1 MDKKTIKD
9 IDVYNKRVLLRVDF
23 NVPVK
28 DGVITDDN
36 RIKEELPTI
45 KYLLDNGA
53 KLIVMSHLGR
63 PEGEVNLKYSLK
75 PTAVRLGEYL
85 QKEVKFADDCIGKEA
100 LKMSK
105 ELKSGEVLML
115 ENLRFYAQE
124 EENDKAFCE
133 KLAKLAD
140 VYVND
145 AFGTAHRKHA
155 STYGVAK
162 LLPNAVGFLIEKE
175 LNMIVDTINNP
186 KRPFV
191 GILGGAKVSDKITI
205 VESLLNKVDSLIVG
219 GAMAYTFLYAM
230 NFNVGDSKV
239 EKEMVGEAQ
248 RLINLAQEKN
258 VQLLLPVDH
267 VIANNFENPTI
278 VKNTVNPTIPNGFM
292 GMDIG
297 KQTIKIF
304 KKAIKKAKTVIWNG
318 PMGVFENKAFENGT
332 KAVAKALAKTKATT
346 IVGGGDSAAAVIK
359 FGYGKKI
366 THISTGGGASL
377 KLFEGKVLPAVDV
390 IENK

>member
-53 KLIVMSHLGR
+53 KLIIMSHLGR

-267 VIANNFENPTI
+267 VVANNFENPTI

-318 PMGVFENKAFENGT
+318 PMGVFENKTFENGT

>member
-9 IDVYNKRVLLRVDF
+9 IDVYNKKVLLRVDF
-23 NVPVK
+23 NVPIK

-45 KYLLDNGA
+45 KYLLENGA
-53 KLIVMSHLGR
+53 AVIIMSHLGR
-63 PEGEVNLKYSLK
+63 PEGQVNLKYSLL
-75 PTAVRLGEYL
+75 PTVDRLSQYL
-85 QKEVKFADDCIGKEA
+85 GIQVKFAKDCIGREA
-100 LKMSK
+100 VEMAK
-105 ELKSGEVLML
+105 ELKSGEVLVL
-115 ENLRFYAQE
+115 ENLRFYAE
-124 EENDKAFCE
+124 EEANDKAFCE

-140 VYVND
+140 VYVDD

-175 LNMIVDTINNP
+175 LSMIVDTINEP

-191 GILGGAKVSDKITI
+191 GILGGAKVSDKLTI
-205 VESLLNKVDSLIVG
+205 VESLINKVDTLIVG
-219 GAMAYTFLYAM
+219 GAMSYTFLMAENY
-230 NFNVGDSKV
+230 NTGDSRV
-239 EKEMVGEAQ
+239 EKEMVDEAK
-248 RLINLAQEKN
+248 RLLELAKEKG

-267 VIANNFENPTI
+267 VVANNFDNPTI
-278 VKNTVNPTIPNGFM
+278 IKNTVDANVPNGFM

-297 KQTIKIF
+297 KRTIKLY
-304 KKAIKKAKTVIWNG
+304 KRAIKEAKTIVWNG
-318 PMGVFENKAFENGT
+318 PMGVFENKNFENGT
-332 KAVAKALAKTKATT
+332 KAVAKAMAKSKATT

-359 FGYGKKI
+359 FKYAKKM
-366 THISTGGGASL
+366 THISTGCGASL

>member
-267 VIANNFENPTI
+267 VVANNFENPTI

-318 PMGVFENKAFENGT
+318 PMGVFENKTFENGT

>member
-53 KLIVMSHLGR
+53 KLIIMSHLGR

-318 PMGVFENKAFENGT
+318 PMGVFENKTFENGT

>member
-9 IDVYNKRVLLRVDF
+9 IDVYNKKVLLRVDF
-23 NVPVK
+23 NVPIK

-45 KYLLDNGA
+45 KYLLENGA
-53 KLIVMSHLGR
+53 AVIIMSHLGR
-63 PEGEVNLKYSLK
+63 PEGQINLKYSLL
-75 PTAVRLGEYL
+75 PTVDRLSQYL
-85 QKEVKFADDCIGKEA
+85 GIQVKFAKDCIGREA
-100 LKMSK
+100 VEMAK
-105 ELKSGEVLML
+105 ELKSGEVLVL
-115 ENLRFYAQE
+115 ENLRFYAKE
-124 EENDKAFCE
+124 EANDKAFCE

-140 VYVND
+140 VYVDD

-175 LNMIVDTINNP
+175 LSMIVDTINEP

-191 GILGGAKVSDKITI
+191 GILGGAKVSDKLTI
-205 VESLLNKVDSLIVG
+205 VESLINKVDTLIVG
-219 GAMAYTFLYAM
+219 GAMSYTFLMAENY
-230 NFNVGDSKV
+230 NTGDSRV
-239 EKEMVGEAQ
+239 EKEMVDEAK
-248 RLINLAQEKN
+248 RLLELAKEKG

-267 VIANNFENPTI
+267 VVANNFDNPTI
-278 VKNTVNPTIPNGFM
+278 IKNTVDANVPNGFM

-297 KQTIKIF
+297 KRTIKLY
-304 KKAIKKAKTVIWNG
+304 KRAIKEAKTIVWNG
-318 PMGVFENKAFENGT
+318 PMGVFENKNFENGT
-332 KAVAKALAKTKATT
+332 KAVAKAMAKSKATT

-359 FGYGKKI
+359 FKYAKKM

>member
-9 IDVYNKRVLLRVDF
+9 LDVYNKKVLLRVDF
-23 NVPVK
+23 NVPMK

-53 KLIVMSHLGR
+53 AVIVMSHLGR
-63 PEGEVNLKYSLK
+63 PEGQVNLKYSLR
-75 PTAVRLGEYL
+75 PTADRLSEYL
-85 QKEVKFADDCIGKEA
+85 GKEVQFVEDCIGRETTKKA
-100 LKMSK
+100 K
-105 ELKSGEVLML
+105 ELKSGEVLVL
-115 ENLRFYAQE
+115 ENLRFHAEE

-140 VYVND
+140 IYVND

-175 LNMIVDTINNP
+175 LSMIVDTIKNP

-205 VESLLNKVDSLIVG
+205 VESLLNKVDTLIVG
-219 GAMAYTFLYAM
+219 GAMAYTFLMAENY
-230 NFNVGDSKV
+230 NTGDSKV
-239 EKEMVGEAQ
+239 EKEMVDEAK
-248 RLINLAQEKN
+248 RLVALAKEKN

-267 VIANNFENPTI
+267 IIANNFDNPTVI
-278 VKNTVNPTIPNGFM
+278 KNTVDANIPNGFM

-297 KQTIKIF
+297 KKTIKNY
-304 KKAIKKAKTVIWNG
+304 KHAIKEAKTVVWNG
-318 PMGVFENKAFENGT
+318 PMGVFENKNFENGT
-332 KAVAKALAKTKATT
+332 KAVAKAMAKSKATT

-359 FGYGKKI
+359 FKYAKKM

>member
-9 IDVYNKRVLLRVDF
+9 LDVYNKKVLLRVDF
-23 NVPVK
+23 NVPMK

-53 KLIVMSHLGR
+53 AVIVMSHLGR
-63 PEGEVNLKYSLK
+63 PEGQVNLKYSLR
-75 PTAVRLGEYL
+75 PTADRLAEYL
-85 QKEVKFADDCIGKEA
+85 GKEVQFVEDCIGRETTKKA
-100 LKMSK
+100 K
-105 ELKSGEVLML
+105 ELKSGEVLVL
-115 ENLRFYAQE
+115 ENLRFHAEE

-140 VYVND
+140 IYVND

-175 LNMIVDTINNP
+175 LSMIVDTINNP

-205 VESLLNKVDSLIVG
+205 VESLLNKVDTLIVG
-219 GAMAYTFLYAM
+219 GAMAYTFLMAENY
-230 NFNVGDSKV
+230 NTGDSKV
-239 EKEMVGEAQ
+239 EKEMVDEAK
-248 RLINLAQEKN
+248 RLVALAKEKN

-267 VIANNFENPTI
+267 IIANNFDNPTVI
-278 VKNTVNPTIPNGFM
+278 KNTVDANIPNGFM

-297 KQTIKIF
+297 KKTIKNY
-304 KKAIKKAKTVIWNG
+304 KHAIKEAKTVVWNG
-318 PMGVFENKAFENGT
+318 PMGVFENKNFENGT
-332 KAVAKALAKTKATT
+332 KAVAKAMAKSKATT

-359 FGYGKKI
+359 FKYAKKM

>member
-9 IDVYNKRVLLRVDF
+9 LDVYNKKVLLRVDF
-23 NVPVK
+23 NVPIK

-53 KLIVMSHLGR
+53 AVIVMSHLGR
-63 PEGEVNLKYSLK
+63 PEGQVNLKYSLR
-75 PTAVRLGEYL
+75 PTADRLSEYL
-85 QKEVKFADDCIGKEA
+85 GKEVQFVEDCIGRETTKKA
-100 LKMSK
+100 K
-105 ELKSGEVLML
+105 ELKSGEVLVL
-115 ENLRFYAQE
+115 ENLRFHAEE

-175 LNMIVDTINNP
+175 LSMIVDTINNP

-205 VESLLNKVDSLIVG
+205 VESLLNKVDTLIVG
-219 GAMAYTFLYAM
+219 GAMAYTFLMAENY
-230 NFNVGDSKV
+230 NTGDSKV
-239 EKEMVGEAQ
+239 EKEMVDEAK
-248 RLINLAQEKN
+248 RLVELAKEKN

-267 VIANNFENPTI
+267 IIANNFDNPTVI
-278 VKNTVNPTIPNGFM
+278 KNTVDANIPNGFM

-297 KQTIKIF
+297 KKTIKNY
-304 KKAIKKAKTVIWNG
+304 KHAIKEAKTVVWNG
-318 PMGVFENKAFENGT
+318 PMGVFENKNFENGT
-332 KAVAKALAKTKATT
+332 KAVAKAMAKSKATT

-359 FGYGKKI
+359 FKYAKKM

>member
-105 ELKSGEVLML
+105 ELNSGEVLML

-267 VIANNFENPTI
+267 VVANNFENPTI

-318 PMGVFENKAFENGT
+318 PMGVFENKTFENGT

>member
-9 IDVYNKRVLLRVDF
+9 LDVYNKKVLLRVDF
-23 NVPVK
+23 NVPMK
-28 DGVITDDN
+28 DGIITDDN

-53 KLIVMSHLGR
+53 AVIVMSHLGR
-63 PEGEVNLKYSLK
+63 PEGQVNLKYSLR
-75 PTAVRLGEYL
+75 PTADRLAEYL
-85 QKEVKFADDCIGKEA
+85 GKEVQFTEDCIGRETTKKA
-100 LKMSK
+100 K
-105 ELKSGEVLML
+105 ELKSGEVLVL
-115 ENLRFYAQE
+115 ENLRFHAEE

-140 VYVND
+140 IYVND

-175 LNMIVDTINNP
+175 LSMIVDTINNP

-205 VESLLNKVDSLIVG
+205 VESLLNKVDTLIVG
-219 GAMAYTFLYAM
+219 GAMAYTFLMAENY
-230 NFNVGDSKV
+230 NTGDSKV
-239 EKEMVGEAQ
+239 EKEMVDEAK
-248 RLINLAQEKN
+248 RLVELAKEKN
-258 VQLLLPVDH
+258 VQLLLPIDH
-267 VIANNFENPTI
+267 VVANNFDNPTVI
-278 VKNTVNPTIPNGFM
+278 KNTVDANIPNGFM

-297 KQTIKIF
+297 KKTIKNY
-304 KKAIKKAKTVIWNG
+304 KHAIKEAKTVVWNG
-318 PMGVFENKAFENGT
+318 PMGVFENKNFENGT
-332 KAVAKALAKTKATT
+332 KAVAKAMAKSKATT

-359 FGYGKKI
+359 FKYAKKM

>member
-9 IDVYNKRVLLRVDF
+9 LDVYNKKVLLRVDF
-23 NVPVK
+23 NVPMK

-53 KLIVMSHLGR
+53 AVIVMSHLGR
-63 PEGEVNLKYSLK
+63 PEGQVNLKYSLR
-75 PTAVRLGEYL
+75 PTADRLSEYL
-85 QKEVKFADDCIGKEA
+85 GKEVQFVEDCIGRETTKKA
-100 LKMSK
+100 K
-105 ELKSGEVLML
+105 ELKSGEVLVL
-115 ENLRFYAQE
+115 ENLRFHAEE

-140 VYVND
+140 IYVND

-175 LNMIVDTINNP
+175 LSMIVDTINNP

-205 VESLLNKVDSLIVG
+205 VESLLNKVDTLIVG
-219 GAMAYTFLYAM
+219 GAMAYTFLMAENY
-230 NFNVGDSKV
+230 NTGDSKV
-239 EKEMVGEAQ
+239 EKEMVDEAK
-248 RLINLAQEKN
+248 RLVELAKEKN

-267 VIANNFENPTI
+267 IIANNFDNPTVI
-278 VKNTVNPTIPNGFM
+278 KNTVDANIPNGFM

-297 KQTIKIF
+297 KKTIKNY
-304 KKAIKKAKTVIWNG
+304 KHAIKEAKTVVWNG
-318 PMGVFENKAFENGT
+318 PMGVFENKNFENGT
-332 KAVAKALAKTKATT
+332 KAVAKAMAKSKATT

-359 FGYGKKI
+359 FKYAKKM

>member
-1 MDKKTIKD
+1 MDKKTIRD
-9 IDVYNKRVLLRVDF
+9 IDVYNKKVLLRVDF
-23 NVPVK
+23 NVPLK

-53 KLIVMSHLGR
+53 SVILMSHLGR

-85 QKEVKFADDCIGKEA
+85 GKEVLFADDCVGANTTKMAKKLEA
-100 LKMSK
+100 
-105 ELKSGEVLML
+105 GQVLML
-115 ENLRFYAQE
+115 ENLRFHAEE
-124 EENDKAFCE
+124 EENEKKFCE

-175 LNMIVDTINNP
+175 LKMIVDTINDP

-205 VESLLNKVDSLIVG
+205 VESLLNKVDTLIVG
-219 GAMAYTFLYAM
+219 GAMAYTFLAAQNY
-230 NFNVGDSKV
+230 NLGNSRV
-239 EKEMVGEAQ
+239 ERDMIAEAQ
-248 RLINLAQEKN
+248 RLLALAQKKN
-258 VQLLLPVDH
+258 VEIMLPCDH
-267 VIANNFENPTI
+267 VVTNNFENPTV
-278 VKNTVNPTIPNGFM
+278 VKNTANANIPNDM
-292 GMDIG
+292 LGMDIG
-297 KQTIKIF
+297 KQTVKLY
-304 KKAIKKAKTVIWNG
+304 KNAVKKAKTVIWNG
-318 PMGVFENKAFENGT
+318 PMGVFENKTFENGT
-332 KAVAKALAKTKATT
+332 KQVAKALAKTKATT
-346 IVGGGDSAAAVIK
+346 IIGGGDSAAAVIK
-359 FGYGKKI
+359 FGYDKKI